1 MSGAIV
7 KLIFGHRIK
16 FSRLKKYYRQKV
28 YKMTSRDTF
37 NEKFALRFQDIAATK
52 LVQN

>member
-1 MSGAIV
+1 MPGAIV

-28 YKMTSRDTF
+28 FEMASRDTF
-37 NEKFALRFQDIAATK
+37 NGKFALRFRDFVATK
-52 LVQN
+52 LVQK